1 MKKLFALCGIALCC
15 VWALS
20 GCKDSDSDPTPT
32 PTPDPPAVE
41 TPSFQ
46 FELISKTSGSIT
58 VRVTPE
64 NFEGNYYW
72 AAIDESTLNDRYSN
86 NPAAAA
92 SDVITMLKSQYGDYG
107 YNSFEE
113 FYASQISSGSET
125 ETFDGYMAQT
135 AVYCLAF
142 GLDEAGGLTTD
153 VILSEAFTTDA
164 VEPSS
169 NTFQISFEE
178 TSVSITPSNNDTYTF
193 YLFPKSTV
201 DAFDSLDA
209 LAEAFIT
216 QNKNMMSLLTY
227 TGPQTKDFYSTFF
240 ENGAGEYVAFAFGYE
255 SGCITTDVTSETF
268 EYAVADPSVGDPFSN
283 LTGDVSVDCTD
294 AYYEAA
300 LGGNKFSENAATYFI
315 ALQAESSYFGPET
328 RLALYLQKESDA
340 VFPDDMAGTYKI
352 NASLEPES
360 IVKGWKDADGNNHG
374 SIYYE
379 KDAYVPNAS
388 IDSGTVT
395 IVDNGNGTYT
405 VTVDAKDMNGHAIRA
420 SYTGAIPKYVEEW

>member
-1 MKKLFALCGIALCC
+1 MKKLFALCALALCC

-20 GCKDSDSDPTPT
+20 GCKDSDSEPTPN
-32 PTPDPPAVE
+32 PPVVE
-41 TPSFQ
+41 TPGFQ
-46 FELISKTSGSIT
+46 FELVSKTSGSIT

-72 AAIDESTLNDRYSN
+72 AAIDESTLNDRYNN

-92 SDVITMLKSQYGDYG
+92 SDVVTMLKSQYGDYG

-125 ETFDGYMAQT
+125 NTFDGYMAQT
-135 AVYCLAF
+135 KVYCLAF
-142 GLDEAGGLTTD
+142 GLDEAGVITTD
-153 VILSEAFTTDA
+153 VVLSEAFTTDA
-164 VEPSS
+164 VAPSS
-169 NTFQISFEE
+169 NTFQISFEG
-178 TSVSITPSNNDTYTF
+178 TSVSVTPSNNDPYTF

-201 DAFDSLDA
+201 DAYDSLDA

-216 QNKNMMSLLTY
+216 QNKAMMSLLTY
-227 TGPQTKDFYSTFF
+227 TGSQTKDFFEVFF

-255 SGCITTDVTSETF
+255 SGCITTDVASETF
-268 EYAVADPSVGDPFSN
+268 EYVVADPSVGDPFSD
-283 LTGDVSVDCTD
+283 LTGDVSVDCID
-294 AYYEAA
+294 AYYEKA
-300 LGGNKFSENAATYFI
+300 LGGNKFSENASTYFL
-315 ALQAESSYFGPET
+315 ALQAESSYYYPET

-352 NASLEPES
+352 NASLAPES
-360 IVKGWKDADGNNHG
+360 IVKGWKDAEGNHG

-420 SYTGAIPKYVEEW
+420 NYTGAISEYVEEW